1 MKKVIRV
8 KNNNMYIGSL
18 RVDLKA
24 IKEFAF
30 TSGAV
35 FVIISSIALFKKND
49 EVVQSPEQK
58 GKDSI
63 EQDENY
69 VTLTK
74 SVPTYEAEY
83 VVQFGDTLSGIVASY
98 QTDPNKMQKIIE
110 RIADINHMSSPNQL
124 IEGKRITLCGIPE
137 EYLSDFGYTI
147 DYSKTEP
154 EFELD
159 DLNDYI
165 KTAISY
171 AYITDENA
179 QYFADFEAKYS
190 FASNLYNTY
199 KESKDELLFDSLIEQ
214 YRSLAEEISSLTGY
228 DYSHSIKAHKIS
240 EEKGLGL

>member
-35 FVIISSIALFKKND
+35 FMIISSAALIKKSVNMAQNRKHTHDISND
-49 EVVQSPEQK
+49 
-58 GKDSI
+58 
-63 EQDENY
+63 QDENY
-69 VTLTK
+69 VTSVK

-83 VVQFGDTLSGIVASY
+83 TVQYGDTLSGIVASY
-98 QTDPNKMQKIIE
+98 QTDPNKMQKIID
-110 RIADINHMSSPNQL
+110 RIADINHMSSPSL
-124 IEGKRITLCGIPE
+124 LRAGKTITLCGIPE

-154 EFELD
+154 EYELE
-159 DLNDYI
+159 DLSDYI
-165 KTAISY
+165 EQAITY
-171 AYITDENA
+171 AYITEDNA
-179 QYFADFEAKYS
+179 PQFADFEAKYS

-214 YRSLAEEISSLTGY
+214 YRSLAEEISHLTGY